1 VFTLKK
7 ITLIHDEIYSK
18 WVFSQNHPTQGRRFQ
33 NAHDL
38 LINDP
43 ELSIDVIKPIDIDAE
58 TLLLAHSETYIDE
71 VVNKGISGEWD
82 GANSSLGAL
91 AKLFVGGTLTAL
103 DQLLSGK
110 TQLAAHLPGAKHHAQ
125 YDHSSGFCVFADFAI
140 AAKIAT
146 QKSHRVAIFDLDAH
160 HGDGTENLLRD
171 EKVLTFSVHDSTI
184 FPGTGFND
192 EPENLIYNEPLDS
205 YTGDEELLVATKRF
219 IEVCDSFKPTMLFI
233 ACGADAHESDPL
245 STLQYTVEGYKESM
259 KTLKATFGNLPILV
273 GGAGG
278 YQPDTFT
285 PLIWKEAVKSLS
297 EEVSS

>member
-1 VFTLKK
+1 MFNLKK
-7 ITLIHDEIYSK
+7 VTLIHDEIYSN

-38 LINDP
+38 LINDT
-43 ELSIDVIKPIDIDAE
+43 ELSIEVIKPIDIDAE

-71 VVNKGISGEWD
+71 VVNKGICGEWH
-82 GANSSLGAL
+82 GANPSLGAL

-103 DQLLSGK
+103 DQLLTGK

-125 YDHSSGFCVFADFAI
+125 YDHSSGFCVFGDFAI

-146 QKSHRVAIFDLDAH
+146 QNSHRVAIFDLDAH
-160 HGDGTENLLRD
+160 HGDGTENLLRN

-205 YTGDEELLVATKRF
+205 YTGDEELATATKRF
-219 IEVCDSFKPTMLFI
+219 IDLCESFDPTILFI
-233 ACGADAHESDPL
+233 ACGADAHEEDPL
-245 STLQYTVEGYKESM
+245 STLQYTVEGYKQSM
-259 KTLKATFGNLPILV
+259 NLLANNFKHLPILF

-278 YQPDTFT
+278 YLPDTFT
-285 PLIWKEAVKSLS
+285 PLIWKEAIKSLA
-297 EEVSS
+297 EEDRS